1 MKKKS
6 FMRYPIL
13 FATIFLIAVISLQ
26 ALRIFAGNPVISTN
40 ISGLSITYDS
50 PCSISNQTD
59 TGFDVTVNGYK
70 HPTCSNYNSSQIGN
84 LTFINDSS
92 EDIIISFNYSAQSN
106 GTWSGKI
113 GTTEMT
119 ASGSVTNLVI
129 PANSSNVAMTITSPV
144 GEGSVRVSVTNI
156 NLVKIDQTVTAPMAV
171 SGLTYT
177 GSAQTLISAAVVTE
191 GNQTAGSITYSLDN
205 STYSTELPT
214 GTNVGTYSVYYK
226 VAGNDKYN
234 DFVCE
239 SPVSVSIGKATQ
251 KTTAPIA
258 NSLIYTGSSQALVT
272 AGTVTGGKLVYSTD
286 NEAWS
291 ETIPT
296 GKDAGSYT
304 VYYKVKGD
312 DNYNETEEQKI
323 DVTIQPKS
331 LTITADA
338 KSKKAGDKDPAL
350 TYTSEGLVDG
360 DSITGALT
368 RKEGETAGTYAI
380 AVGTLTAGDNYKIEF
395 KGADLTI
402 TAADII
408 TYTNTEGNGSNWTA
422 GSDGTLEFKF
432 SRSVN
437 DSETI
442 KHFTGIKVDDTVVDS
457 SNYTYKAGSVIVNLK
472 SEYLAKLSEGKHTLT
487 ALFDDGDDV
496 TVSFEISAKAKQDDN
511 KQTTVDTP
519 TTKNDTPKKDTPK
532 KDTPKAPTTGDKINM
547 GIIVMLMIDSCLAAL
562 YLTLKRKQIK

>member
-1 MKKKS
+1 MNQKKKLG
-6 FMRYPIL
+6 RKL
-13 FATIFLIAVISLQ
+13 LGFLLTLAMVLGMFTGIVPGMSLTAQ
-26 ALRIFAGNPVISTN
+26 AAETTVTFN
-40 ISGLSITYDS
+40 ISEDGKTIDKDGVT
-50 PCSISNQTD
+50 CSS
-59 TGFDVTVNGYK
+59 GFDSYNNILYGGTFSTSSGKFTKIVVNAQDTHNVGYDRR
-70 HPTCSNYNSSQIGN
+70 NYNQISG
-84 LTFINDSS
+84 
-92 EDIIISFNYSAQSN
+92 
-106 GTWSGKI
+106 WSGN
-113 GTTEMT
+113 TW
-119 ASGSVTNLVI
+119 
-129 PANSSNVAMTITSPV
+129 
-144 GEGSVRVSVTNI
+144 
-156 NLVKIDQTVTAPMAV
+156 
-171 SGLTYT
+171 T
-177 GSAQTLISAAVVTE
+177 GSATSVQFGTIMGNSQNVTITFIIDTSVAVTGISLNQPSLTLDVGGTYDGLVPEITPSNATDTSVTWSSDNTDVATVDADGVVTAVAPGTANITATANDGSGVTGTCVVIVNKSDSEITTEPKANTLI
-191 GNQTAGSITYSLDN
+191 
-205 STYSTELPT
+205 
-214 GTNVGTYSVYYK
+214 
-226 VAGNDKYN
+226 YN
-234 DFVCE
+234 
-239 SPVSVSIGKATQ
+239 
-251 KTTAPIA
+251 
-258 NSLIYTGSSQALVT
+258 GSSQALIT

-312 DNYNETEEQKI
+312 DKYNETKEQKI

-380 AVGTLTAGDNYKIEF
+380 TVGTLTAGDNYKIEF

-402 TAADII
+402 AAADII
-408 TYTNTEGNGSNWTA
+408 TYTNTEGNGSNWTV

-442 KHFTGIKVDDTVVDS
+442 KHFTGVKVDDTVVDS

-496 TVSFEISAKAKQDDN
+496 TVSFEILAKAKQDDN

-519 TTKNDTPKKDTPK
+519 TTNNDTPKAETKKTDTTK
-532 KDTPKAPTTGDKINM
+532 KDTPKAPTTGDKINI
-547 GIIVMLMIDSCLAAL
+547 GVIVMLMIDSVMAGL
-562 YLTLKRKQIK
+562 YLTIRRRLMK

>member
-1 MKKKS
+1 MKQKQKKLGRKLLG
-6 FMRYPIL
+6 F
-13 FATIFLIAVISLQ
+13 FLTLAMVVGLVPGMSLTAQ
-26 ALRIFAGNPVISTN
+26 AAETTVTFN
-40 ISGLSITYDS
+40 ISSDGKTINKD
-50 PCSISNQTD
+50 
-59 TGFDVTVNGYK
+59 GV
-70 HPTCSNYNSSQIGN
+70 TCSSVFDDDNNNWGG
-84 LTFINDSS
+84 TFITSS
-92 EDIIISFNYSAQSN
+92 GKFTKIVVNARDTYRVGYDGSYNPIS
-106 GTWSGKI
+106 GWSGN
-113 GTTEMT
+113 TW
-119 ASGSVTNLVI
+119 
-129 PANSSNVAMTITSPV
+129 
-144 GEGSVRVSVTNI
+144 
-156 NLVKIDQTVTAPMAV
+156 
-171 SGLTYT
+171 T
-177 GSAQTLISAAVVTE
+177 GSATSVQFGKIWGMEQNVTITFTIDTSVAVTGISLNQPSLTLDV
-191 GNQTAGSITYSLDN
+191 G
-205 STYSTELPT
+205 
-214 GTNVGTYSVYYK
+214 GTYDGLVPEIAPSNATDKSVTWSSDNEK
-226 VAGNDKYN
+226 VATVDADGAITAVAPGTANITVITTDGGKTATCAVIVNKLDSEITTEPKANTLTYN
-234 DFVCE
+234 
-239 SPVSVSIGKATQ
+239 
-251 KTTAPIA
+251 
-258 NSLIYTGSSQALVT
+258 GSSQALIT

-312 DNYNETEEQKI
+312 DKYNETEEQKI

-402 TAADII
+402 AAADII

-442 KHFTGIKVDDTVVDS
+442 KHFTGVKVDDTVVDS

-519 TTKNDTPKKDTPK
+519 TTKNDTPKADTSK

-547 GIIVMLMIDSCLAAL
+547 GIIVMLMIDSTLAAL

>member
-1 MKKKS
+1 MKQKRKLGRMLLGFLLTLAMVLGMFTGIVPGMNMTSYAAETTVTTVIFDKS
-6 FMRYPIL
+6 SDGNTINKDGVTCSSSFDSYGNIFGGTFSTSLGKFTKIVVNARDTHNVGYDRGNHNQISGWSGNTWTGSSTSVQFGYIIGEGQNVTITFTIDTSVAVAGISLNQPSLTLDVGKTYDGLVPEITPIN
-13 FATIFLIAVISLQ
+13 ATDTSVTWSSDNTDVATVDADGVVTAVAPGTANIIVTTTDGGKTATCAVIVNKSDSEITTEPKANTLTYNGSLQ
-26 ALRIFAGNPVISTN
+26 ALI
-40 ISGLSITYDS
+40 
-50 PCSISNQTD
+50 
-59 TGFDVTVNGYK
+59 
-70 HPTCSNYNSSQIGN
+70 
-84 LTFINDSS
+84 
-92 EDIIISFNYSAQSN
+92 
-106 GTWSGKI
+106 
-113 GTTEMT
+113 
-119 ASGSVTNLVI
+119 
-129 PANSSNVAMTITSPV
+129 
-144 GEGSVRVSVTNI
+144 
-156 NLVKIDQTVTAPMAV
+156 
-171 SGLTYT
+171 
-177 GSAQTLISAAVVTE
+177 
-191 GNQTAGSITYSLDN
+191 
-205 STYSTELPT
+205 
-214 GTNVGTYSVYYK
+214 
-226 VAGNDKYN
+226 
-234 DFVCE
+234 
-239 SPVSVSIGKATQ
+239 
-251 KTTAPIA
+251 
-258 NSLIYTGSSQALVT
+258 T

-312 DNYNETEEQKI
+312 DKYNEIEEQKI

-402 TAADII
+402 AAADII

-442 KHFTGIKVDDTVVDS
+442 KHFTGVKIDDTVVDS

-532 KDTPKAPTTGDKINM
+532 APTTGDKINM
-547 GIIVMLMIDSCLAAL
+547 GIIVMLMIDSTLAAL

>member
-1 MKKKS
+1 MKQKRKLGRKLLGFFLTLAMVVGLVPGMSLTSYAAETTVTTVIFDKS
-6 FMRYPIL
+6 SDGNTINKGGVTCSSSFDSYGNIPFGGTFSTSSGKFTKIVVNSRSGNRVGYDGRYHP
-13 FATIFLIAVISLQ
+13 
-26 ALRIFAGNPVISTN
+26 
-40 ISGLSITYDS
+40 ISG
-50 PCSISNQTD
+50 
-59 TGFDVTVNGYK
+59 
-70 HPTCSNYNSSQIGN
+70 
-84 LTFINDSS
+84 
-92 EDIIISFNYSAQSN
+92 
-106 GTWSGKI
+106 WSGN
-113 GTTEMT
+113 TW
-119 ASGSVTNLVI
+119 
-129 PANSSNVAMTITSPV
+129 
-144 GEGSVRVSVTNI
+144 
-156 NLVKIDQTVTAPMAV
+156 
-171 SGLTYT
+171 T
-177 GSAQTLISAAVVTE
+177 GSATSVQFGTIMGDDQNVTITFTIDTSVAVTGISLNQPSLTLDV
-191 GNQTAGSITYSLDN
+191 G
-205 STYSTELPT
+205 
-214 GTNVGTYSVYYK
+214 GTYNGFVVDITPSNATDKSVTWSSDNEK
-226 VAGNDKYN
+226 VATVDADGAITAVAPGTANITATTTDGGKTATCAVIVNKLDSEITTEPKANTLTYN
-234 DFVCE
+234 
-239 SPVSVSIGKATQ
+239 
-251 KTTAPIA
+251 
-258 NSLIYTGSSQALVT
+258 GSSQALIT

-312 DNYNETEEQKI
+312 DKYNETEEQKI

-402 TAADII
+402 AAADII

-442 KHFTGIKVDDTVVDS
+442 KHFTGVKVDDTVVDS

-532 KDTPKAPTTGDKINM
+532 APTTGDKINM
-547 GIIVMLMIDSCLAAL
+547 GIIVMLMIDSTLAAL

>member
-1 MKKKS
+1 MKQKRKLGRKLLGFFLTLAMVVGLVPGMSLTSYAAETTVTTVIFDKS
-6 FMRYPIL
+6 SDGNTINKGGVTCSSSFDSYGNIPFGGTFSTSSGKFTKIVVNSRSGNRVGYDGRYHP
-13 FATIFLIAVISLQ
+13 
-26 ALRIFAGNPVISTN
+26 
-40 ISGLSITYDS
+40 ISG
-50 PCSISNQTD
+50 
-59 TGFDVTVNGYK
+59 
-70 HPTCSNYNSSQIGN
+70 
-84 LTFINDSS
+84 
-92 EDIIISFNYSAQSN
+92 
-106 GTWSGKI
+106 WSGN
-113 GTTEMT
+113 TW
-119 ASGSVTNLVI
+119 
-129 PANSSNVAMTITSPV
+129 
-144 GEGSVRVSVTNI
+144 
-156 NLVKIDQTVTAPMAV
+156 
-171 SGLTYT
+171 T
-177 GSAQTLISAAVVTE
+177 GSATSVQFGTIMGDDQNVTITFTIDTSVAVTGISLNQPSLTLDV
-191 GNQTAGSITYSLDN
+191 G
-205 STYSTELPT
+205 
-214 GTNVGTYSVYYK
+214 GTYNGFVVDITPSNATDKSVTWSSDNEK
-226 VAGNDKYN
+226 VATVDADGAITAVAPGTANITATTTDGGKTATCAVIVNKLDSEITTEPKANTLTYN
-234 DFVCE
+234 
-239 SPVSVSIGKATQ
+239 
-251 KTTAPIA
+251 
-258 NSLIYTGSSQALVT
+258 GSSQALIT

-312 DNYNETEEQKI
+312 DKYNETEEQKI

-402 TAADII
+402 AAADII

-442 KHFTGIKVDDTVVDS
+442 KHFTGVKVDDTVVDS

-519 TTKNDTPKKDTPK
+519 TTKNDTPKADTSK

-547 GIIVMLMIDSCLAAL
+547 GIIVMLMIDSTLAAL

>member
-1 MKKKS
+1 MGNGQNVTITFTIDTS
-6 FMRYPIL
+6 VAVTGISLNQPSLTLDVGGTYDGLVPEITPSN
-13 FATIFLIAVISLQ
+13 ATDTSVTWSSDNTDVATVDADGVVTAVAPGTANITVITTDGGKTATCAVIVNKS
-26 ALRIFAGNPVISTN
+26 
-40 ISGLSITYDS
+40 DS
-50 PCSISNQTD
+50 EI
-59 TGFDVTVNGYK
+59 
-70 HPTCSNYNSSQIGN
+70 
-84 LTFINDSS
+84 
-92 EDIIISFNYSAQSN
+92 
-106 GTWSGKI
+106 
-113 GTTEMT
+113 TTE
-119 ASGSVTNLVI
+119 
-129 PANSSNVAMTITSPV
+129 PKANT
-144 GEGSVRVSVTNI
+144 
-156 NLVKIDQTVTAPMAV
+156 
-171 SGLTYT
+171 LTY
-177 GSAQTLISAAVVTE
+177 
-191 GNQTAGSITYSLDN
+191 N
-205 STYSTELPT
+205 
-214 GTNVGTYSVYYK
+214 
-226 VAGNDKYN
+226 
-234 DFVCE
+234 
-239 SPVSVSIGKATQ
+239 
-251 KTTAPIA
+251 
-258 NSLIYTGSSQALVT
+258 GSSQALIT

>member
-1 MKKKS
+1 MKQKQKKLGRKLLGFFLTLAMVVGLVPGMSLTAQAAETTVTTVIFDKSSDGNTINKGGVTCSSS
-6 FMRYPIL
+6 FDSYGNIPFGGTFSTSSGKFTKIVVNSQSGNRVGYDGRYHP
-13 FATIFLIAVISLQ
+13 
-26 ALRIFAGNPVISTN
+26 
-40 ISGLSITYDS
+40 ISG
-50 PCSISNQTD
+50 
-59 TGFDVTVNGYK
+59 
-70 HPTCSNYNSSQIGN
+70 
-84 LTFINDSS
+84 
-92 EDIIISFNYSAQSN
+92 
-106 GTWSGKI
+106 WSGN
-113 GTTEMT
+113 TW
-119 ASGSVTNLVI
+119 
-129 PANSSNVAMTITSPV
+129 
-144 GEGSVRVSVTNI
+144 
-156 NLVKIDQTVTAPMAV
+156 
-171 SGLTYT
+171 T
-177 GSAQTLISAAVVTE
+177 GSATSVQFGRIMGDEQNVTITFTIDTSVAVTGISLNQPSLTLDV
-191 GNQTAGSITYSLDN
+191 G
-205 STYSTELPT
+205 
-214 GTNVGTYSVYYK
+214 GTYDGLVPEITPSNATDKSVTWSSDNEK
-226 VAGNDKYN
+226 VATVDADGAITAVAPGTANITATANDGSGKTATCAVIVNKLDSKITTEPKANTLTYN
-234 DFVCE
+234 
-239 SPVSVSIGKATQ
+239 
-251 KTTAPIA
+251 
-258 NSLIYTGSSQALVT
+258 GSSQALIT

-312 DNYNETEEQKI
+312 DKYNEIEEQKI

-380 AVGTLTAGDNYKIEF
+380 AVGTLTAGDNYKIDF

-402 TAADII
+402 AAADII

-442 KHFTGIKVDDTVVDS
+442 KHFTGVKVDDTVVDS

-496 TVSFEISAKAKQDDN
+496 TVSFEILAKAKQDDN

-519 TTKNDTPKKDTPK
+519 TTNNDTPKAETKKTDTTK
-532 KDTPKAPTTGDKINM
+532 KDSPKAPTTGDKINM
-547 GIIVMLMIDSCLAAL
+547 GIIVMLMIDSTLAAL

>member
-1 MKKKS
+1 MVVGLVPGMSLTAQAAETTVTTVIFDKS
-6 FMRYPIL
+6 SDGN
-13 FATIFLIAVISLQ
+13 TINKGGVTCSSSFDSH
-26 ALRIFAGNPVISTN
+26 GNIPFGGTFSTSSGKFTKIVVN
-40 ISGLSITYDS
+40 DQDTKRVGSGISG
-50 PCSISNQTD
+50 
-59 TGFDVTVNGYK
+59 
-70 HPTCSNYNSSQIGN
+70 
-84 LTFINDSS
+84 
-92 EDIIISFNYSAQSN
+92 
-106 GTWSGKI
+106 WSGN
-113 GTTEMT
+113 TW
-119 ASGSVTNLVI
+119 
-129 PANSSNVAMTITSPV
+129 
-144 GEGSVRVSVTNI
+144 
-156 NLVKIDQTVTAPMAV
+156 
-171 SGLTYT
+171 T
-177 GSAQTLISAAVVTE
+177 GSATSVQFGNIMGNGQNVTITFTIDTSVAVTGISLNQPSLTLDVGGTYDGLVPEITPSNATDTSVTWSSDNTDVATVDADGVVTAVAP
-191 GNQTAGSITYSLDN
+191 GTANITVITTDGGKTATCAVIVNKSDSEITTEPKANTL
-205 STYSTELPT
+205 TY
-214 GTNVGTYSVYYK
+214 N
-226 VAGNDKYN
+226 
-234 DFVCE
+234 
-239 SPVSVSIGKATQ
+239 
-251 KTTAPIA
+251 
-258 NSLIYTGSSQALVT
+258 GSSQALIT

-312 DNYNETEEQKI
+312 DKYNETEEQKI

-380 AVGTLTAGDNYKIEF
+380 AVGTLTAGDNYKIDF

-402 TAADII
+402 AAADII
-408 TYTNTEGNGSNWTA
+408 TYTNTEGNGSNWTL

-496 TVSFEISAKAKQDDN
+496 TVSFEILAKAKQDDN

-519 TTKNDTPKKDTPK
+519 TTNNDTPKADTPKAETKKTDTTK

-547 GIIVMLMIDSCLAAL
+547 GIIVMLMIDSTLAAL

>member
-1 MKKKS
+1 MKQKRKLGRKLLGFFLTLAMVVGLVPGMSLTSYAAETTVTTVIFDKS
-6 FMRYPIL
+6 SDGNTINKGGVTCSSSFDSYGNIPFGGTFSTSSGKFTKIVVNSRSGNRVGYDGRYHP
-13 FATIFLIAVISLQ
+13 
-26 ALRIFAGNPVISTN
+26 
-40 ISGLSITYDS
+40 ISG
-50 PCSISNQTD
+50 
-59 TGFDVTVNGYK
+59 
-70 HPTCSNYNSSQIGN
+70 
-84 LTFINDSS
+84 
-92 EDIIISFNYSAQSN
+92 
-106 GTWSGKI
+106 WSGN
-113 GTTEMT
+113 TW
-119 ASGSVTNLVI
+119 
-129 PANSSNVAMTITSPV
+129 
-144 GEGSVRVSVTNI
+144 
-156 NLVKIDQTVTAPMAV
+156 
-171 SGLTYT
+171 T
-177 GSAQTLISAAVVTE
+177 GSATSVQFGTIMGDDQNVTITFTIDTSVAVTGISLNQPSLTLDV
-191 GNQTAGSITYSLDN
+191 G
-205 STYSTELPT
+205 
-214 GTNVGTYSVYYK
+214 GTYNGFVVDITPSNATDKSVTWSSDNEK
-226 VAGNDKYN
+226 VATVDADGAITAVAPGTANITVITTDGGKTATCAVIVNKLDSEITTEPKANTLTYN
-234 DFVCE
+234 
-239 SPVSVSIGKATQ
+239 
-251 KTTAPIA
+251 
-258 NSLIYTGSSQALVT
+258 GSSQALIT

-312 DNYNETEEQKI
+312 DKYNETEEQKI

-380 AVGTLTAGDNYKIEF
+380 AVGTLTAGDNYKIDF

-402 TAADII
+402 AAADII
-408 TYTNTEGNGSNWTA
+408 TYTNTEGNGSNWTV

-442 KHFTGIKVDDTVVDS
+442 KHFTGVKVDDTVVDS

-519 TTKNDTPKKDTPK
+519 TTKNDTPKADTSK

-547 GIIVMLMIDSCLAAL
+547 GIIVMLMIDSTLAAL